1 MNNFP
6 SKKIFNANI
15 FLVRKLIL
23 YKLILFLYTFLKY
36 YIMRVQSQ
44 RRLNL
49 TIIVEPSTFQ
59 RLKKEVGDGKIS
71 RFVEKAIIKELN
83 DYGGRIEEKQKE
95 FQQKLIAG
103 YK

>member
-1 MNNFP
+1 
-6 SKKIFNANI
+6 
-15 FLVRKLIL
+15 
-23 YKLILFLYTFLKY
+23 
-36 YIMRVQSQ
+36 MRVQSQ

-83 DYGGRIEEKQKE
+83 DYSGKIEEKQKE

-103 YK
+103 YKRSAQSKALKKENKIWEEVVGDL